1 MKKILIVSLAGFLFA
16 CSIVA
21 CSNSK
26 KEDKP
31 ADNTTTT
38 TPAPAD
44 NNTTTPATTS
54 SDSYSNTVVV
64 VEGKEIKLNGSILVD
79 KDKKN
84 LKAGA
89 PYRGMITTS
98 SGPNK
103 EGAILRFVF
112 DTKPGVYPLTGMSYG
127 RGDGD
132 AGEQYGGLLGG
143 EEKIYPA
150 NVTLTECKD
159 LGDNG
164 NGGHKWSIS
173 GTVENLTI
181 PAMGIMLMDKTKNHP
196 KEIKLDK
203 ISFSGLSFDDNMEE
217 MMQKAME
224 MMKKNK

>member
-1 MKKILIVSLAGFLFA
+1 MKKIILVFLAGFLFS
-16 CSIVA
+16 CN
-21 CSNSK
+21 NSK

-31 ADNTTTT
+31 ADTPATNTT
-38 TPAPAD
+38 APAD
-44 NNTTTPATTS
+44 NNTAAPSATT
-54 SDSYSNTVVV
+54 SDSYSNTTIV
-64 VEGKEIKLNGSILVD
+64 VEGKELKLSGSILVD

-89 PYRGMITTS
+89 PFRGMITTS
-98 SGPNK
+98 SGPDN

-127 RGDGD
+127 RGTGD
-132 AGEQYGGLLGG
+132 KGEQFGGLLGG
-143 EEKIYPA
+143 EEKVYPT

-181 PAMGIMLMDKTKNHP
+181 PAMGLMLMDKEKNHP
-196 KEIKLDK
+196 KEIKIDK
-203 ISFSGLSFDDNMEE
+203 ISFSGLSFDDNAEE
-217 MMQKAME
+217 MLQKAME

>member
-1 MKKILIVSLAGFLFA
+1 MKKIIFVSLAGFLF
-16 CSIVA
+16 A

-31 ADNTTTT
+31 ADNPATTTAHADSDT
-38 TPAPAD
+38 TA
-44 NNTTTPATTS
+44 PATTS
-54 SDSYSNTVVV
+54 SDSYSNTTVL
-64 VEGKEIKLNGSILVD
+64 VEGKELKLSGSILVD

-89 PYRGMITTS
+89 PYRAMITTS
-98 SGPNK
+98 SGPDN

-127 RGDGD
+127 RGEGD
-132 AGEQYGGLLGG
+132 KGEQYGGLLGG
-143 EEKIYPA
+143 EEKIYPT

-181 PAMGIMLMDKTKNHP
+181 PAMGLMLMDKTKSHP
-196 KEIKLDK
+196 KEIKIDK
-203 ISFSGLSFDDNMEE
+203 ITFSGLSFDDNAEE
-217 MMQKAME
+217 MLQKAME